1 MIHNIVN
8 KSENE
13 DNLHKLAAKST
24 LPMVQV
30 CQNCLE
36 VNIADIWL
44 RSHISCI
51 SHHFLNITN
60 IRKPYD
66 TISPSFISRYTVY
79 SYSIYCTPLYIIEII
94 DVGQGSAVN

>member
-44 RSHISCI
+44 RSLTSEY
-51 SHHFLNITN
+51 FITSLTSEYL
-60 IRKPYD
+60 P
-66 TISPSFISRYTVY
+66 VY
-79 SYSIYCTPLYIIEII
+79 NL
-94 DVGQGSAVN
+94 DK